1 MEQYKVSVPSDAG
14 GTLVQ
19 HFESESRVAECVKNF
34 RLHHPSAHHEPLV
47 ERVEKPVFFT
57 PDGPV
62 MYGPPLPARPTLD
75 SMIDEIL
82 FGMPGGPGGVPNE

>member
-19 HFESESRVAECVKNF
+19 HFESENRVAECVNNF
-34 RLHHPSAHHEPLV
+34 RLHHSSAQPELV
-47 ERVEKPVFFT
+47 ERVEKPIFWR
-57 PDGPV
+57 PEGPV
-62 MYGPPLPARPTLD
+62 MYGPPLPARPSLD

-82 FGMPGGPGGVPNE
+82 FGPAAGGDNE